1 MIGDDLDPRIKNTFY
16 LLFGTIVYLAVIS
29 FFLFFLT
36 ETMSGTEILF
46 ALTLLPL
53 LAIFV
58 MVWGYGMKLRMP
70 GLELEYFPVE
80 KSMRPPTIIKE
91 NTTAKEAEGIMKK
104 GKIDFLNILDEN
116 GFFSGIVTKADIL
129 KVREKGKMISKVRD
143 FMTKRE
149 KIVHAFERE
158 DLKSVMKKIGQSK
171 HSRLPVLD
179 KNNRLL
185 GIVDSVEISDM
196 LSKLL

>member
-58 MVWGYGMKLRMP
+58 MV
-70 GLELEYFPVE
+70 
-80 KSMRPPTIIKE
+80 
-91 NTTAKEAEGIMKK
+91 
-104 GKIDFLNILDEN
+104 
-116 GFFSGIVTKADIL
+116 
-129 KVREKGKMISKVRD
+129 
-143 FMTKRE
+143 
-149 KIVHAFERE
+149 
-158 DLKSVMKKIGQSK
+158 
-171 HSRLPVLD
+171 
-179 KNNRLL
+179 
-185 GIVDSVEISDM
+185 
-196 LSKLL
+196 